1 MGLLGA
7 GGLPA
12 LLLMLFQGAGF
23 TPQKIESMAGDVAN
37 GVGKDLAR
45 DIMQKHAAEISKKA
59 QAEGWLVGNVKATTA
74 NPSPH
79 ALTEH
84 EVIRDIEWR
93 LWRSVFAVHGGG
105 RSRRRFP
112 RQSGAEGR
120 RYRRGGVGRHPGHLR
135 PDGPVG
141 SERDDQ
147 SHVQGLNPRS
157 PAFRRGS
164 AALDN

>member
-79 ALTEH
+79 ELKEH

-105 RSRRRFP
+105 RIADGFRDS
-112 RQSGAEGR
+112 QEQKVGAIVEAEW
-120 RYRRGGVGRHPGHLR
+120 
-135 PDGPVG
+135 DGTQATY
-141 SERDDQ
+141 DQ
-147 SHVQGLNPRS
+147 MVQWVLTETINLTFKG
-157 PAFRRGS
+157 
-164 AALDN
+164 